1 MKHRIVV
8 LGAGYAGAYVAGNL
22 ARRLS
27 PADTEITVVN
37 AVPDF
42 VQRLRLN
49 QLAAGHDVQAPPLT
63 DVFAGTGIRLRVGRV
78 TAVHP
83 ERRVVTVADADGGGD
98 LGYDTLVYALG
109 SQVAG
114 HGVPGVAEHA
124 FDVAGRPSALRLRE
138 RLDGLGEGGRVL
150 VVGDG
155 LTGIETATEIA
166 ETRPG
171 LSVALVARGEL
182 GARLSPGARGHLR
195 QACERLGVTVVEH
208 TAVEAVEAN
217 RALCADGTALMSD
230 ATVWTAGF
238 AVSSLAAAAGL
249 EVTEN
254 GRILVDRTMRSV
266 SHPEIYAVGD
276 SVHALGDNGLPLPM
290 SCGSAG
296 YTGRQAIEAI
306 VGRLTG
312 GKIAKVKLVYLYN
325 AISLGR
331 RDGIWQSVDG
341 EARAKPKYTGGRR
354 AARIKSLIEK
364 GSLWGTSHPTFGLP
378 RRKRRLAAAHA
389 GSAEASAAQAGSAEA
404 SAVRAGSAEASP
416 VQAGL
421 AVKSAEF
428 STDATDQQSAA

>member
-27 PADTEITVVN
+27 PADAEITVVN

-49 QLAAGHDVQAPPLT
+49 QLAAGHDIEAPQLT
-63 DVFAGTGIRLRVGRV
+63 DVFAGTGIKLRVGRV

-83 ERRVVTVADADGGGD
+83 ERRLVLVADADGGGE

-109 SQVAG
+109 SHVAD
-114 HGVPGVAEHA
+114 HGVRGVPEHA
-124 FDVAGRPSALRLRE
+124 FDVAGRPSAVRLRE
-138 RLDGLGEGGRVL
+138 RLDGLGDGGRVV

-166 ETRPG
+166 EARAG

-182 GARLSPGARGHLR
+182 GARLSEGARGHLR
-195 QACERLGVTVVEH
+195 RACDRLGITVVEH
-208 TAVEAVEAN
+208 TAVESVEAN
-217 RALCADGTALMSD
+217 RVLCADGSVLESD
-230 ATVWTAGF
+230 ATVWAAGF
-238 AVSSLAAAAGL
+238 TVGSLAATAGL
-249 EVTEN
+249 EVAEN
-254 GRILVDRTMRSV
+254 GRIVVDRTMRSV
-266 SHPEIYAVGD
+266 SHPDVYAVGD
-276 SVHALGDNGLPLPM
+276 SVHTLGDNGLPLPM

-312 GKIAKVKLVYLYN
+312 RKIANVKLVYAYN

-331 RDGIWQSVDG
+331 RDAIWQSVDG
-341 EARAKPKYTGGRR
+341 EAQAKPKYMGGRK
-354 AARIKSLIEK
+354 AARIKALIEK

-378 RRKRRLAAAHA
+378 KRKHRVSTAPAVRTGLAAELTSDPS
-389 GSAEASAAQAGSAEA
+389 GQKAA
-404 SAVRAGSAEASP
+404 
-416 VQAGL
+416 
-421 AVKSAEF
+421 
-428 STDATDQQSAA
+428 